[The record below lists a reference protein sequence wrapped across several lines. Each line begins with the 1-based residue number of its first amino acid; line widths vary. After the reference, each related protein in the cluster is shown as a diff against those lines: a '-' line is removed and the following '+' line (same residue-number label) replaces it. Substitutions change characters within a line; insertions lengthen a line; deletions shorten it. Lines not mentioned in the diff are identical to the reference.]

1 MPIFT
6 FSATIIYFSLEV
18 GSPFCVWLSGFFSRP
33 FASTNILRAP
43 PATLSVLGPNG
54 KEALLSH
61 TEGVI
66 CFSFLS
72 LCPRLELPKGA
83 TTPQPPN
90 K

>member
-1 MPIFT
+1 MPISSL
-6 FSATIIYFSLEV
+6 SAPKIYFSLEV
-18 GSPFCVWLSGFFSRP
+18 GSPFRVWLSGFFSFS

-43 PATLSVLGPNG
+43 PATLSVLGPDE

-72 LCPRLELPKGA
+72 LRPRLELPEGA